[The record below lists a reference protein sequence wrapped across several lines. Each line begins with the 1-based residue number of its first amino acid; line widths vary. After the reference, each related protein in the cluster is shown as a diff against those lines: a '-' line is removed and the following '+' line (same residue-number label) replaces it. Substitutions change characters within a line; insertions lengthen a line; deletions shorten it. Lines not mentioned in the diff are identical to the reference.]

1 MALLV
6 KVRDLSQEVRPQSY
20 CEGVVIRR
28 RMRHSDVLSI
38 EGVAPELFDLRVVS
52 ELMPQGTMTHHLRK
66 NESVDLG

>member
-1 MALLV
+1 
-6 KVRDLSQEVRPQSY
+6 
-20 CEGVVIRR
+20 
-28 RMRHSDVLSI
+28 MRHSDVLSI